1 MLAHPERESRAE
13 ARDELAAW
21 VDEFPAFSA
30 ARLLL
35 AKSARDA
42 GSLDADRKL
51 AEAAAYTS
59 EPYRLF
65 DLLNR
70 QAILEEVDAF
80 ARAVDGLDDVSEQEL
95 ESVSDPLSDQPS
107 EPVHGTSENPQVHQ
121 DLAREV
127 ALVAIE
133 RSLEQEVEAFR
144 KAEIENKGPAEGT
157 ADVRTSVGSKAALS
171 PLAQWALSRSGEV
184 GFGNAHLRITDDSH
198 SLSDASDSVS
208 EDALD
213 PKRQAELVDLF
224 MQNAPRIGPVDVDAQ
239 RPVARELARESI
251 AEDVSLVTET
261 MARIYAGQGHLGRA
275 RKAYRLLALKYPEK
289 SVYFAAQSKKLAS
302 GQSDRI

>member
-13 ARDELAAW
+13 SRDELAAW
-21 VDEFPAFSA
+21 VEEFPAFSA

-42 GSLDADRKL
+42 GSVDADRKL

-80 ARAVDGLDDVSEQEL
+80 ARAVDGLDDVPETEL
-95 ESVSDPLSDQPS
+95 VSDPLSDQPS
-107 EPVHGTSENPQVHQ
+107 EPVEGTSEKPQVHQ

-133 RSLEQEVEAFR
+133 RSLEQEVEAYR
-144 KAEIENKGPAEGT
+144 KAEVEK
-157 ADVRTSVGSKAALS
+157 DVPEEAAANVRASVGSEAALS

-198 SLSDASDSVS
+198 MLPDASEAVS
-208 EDALD
+208 EDVLD

-224 MQNAPRIGPVDVDAQ
+224 MRNAPRIGPVDVDVQ
-239 RPVARELARESI
+239 RPVVRELARESI